1 MKKEKG
7 TMKQLFKK
15 MAIIF
20 LMGVIVFSA
29 IPTIVQA
36 AGWKQNKNGY
46 WWQEND
52 YSYPKNQ
59 WKTIYGKQFQFRWLY
74 GYWLEEN

>member
-15 MAIIF
+15 MAVIF
-20 LMGVIVFSA
+20 LMGVIAFSV
-29 IPTIVQA
+29 IPTTVQA

-59 WKTIYGKQFQFRWLY
+59 WKTIYGKQRLSKMSDFKRK
-74 GYWLEEN
+74 